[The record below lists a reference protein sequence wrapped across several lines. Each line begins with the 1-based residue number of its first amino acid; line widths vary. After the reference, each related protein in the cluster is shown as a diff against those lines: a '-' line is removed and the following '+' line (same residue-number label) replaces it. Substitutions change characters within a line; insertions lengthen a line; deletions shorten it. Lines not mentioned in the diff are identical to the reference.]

1 MSESL
6 GKAFGCAFMGA
17 LKGALKGALT
27 CWFLPFWLTWSK
39 LWVVVP
45 NKCKSPTK
53 PMVSRGYLI
62 LGGWVSIN
70 SPKGIVFFMALW
82 QIAWRLLQ
90 MEWIPM
96 LVRTIKNVNHLSTP
110 GLFKWV
116 PCSKLSSPGPNF
128 LPIPSKVW
136 SRCQVPH
143 HPHQHPNNGGS
154 SVFLTGV
161 LTPIHSGMTIPLIQI
176 YIFCMV
182 TVCIIHRL
190 TMAHN

>member
-6 GKAFGCAFMGA
+6 GEAFGCAFM
-17 LKGALKGALT
+17 GALKGALT

-62 LGGWVSIN
+62 LWGWVSIN

-90 MEWIPM
+90 MEWVPM
-96 LVRTIKNVNHLSTP
+96 LVRTIKNVNHLSTLGCLSGCHAANYHHLAP
-110 GLFKWV
+110 TSYQYLPKSEAVARFHTIHTIHTIHTNIQTMV
-116 PCSKLSSPGPNF
+116 VHECSL
-128 LPIPSKVW
+128 
-136 SRCQVPH
+136 QV
-143 HPHQHPNNGGS
+143 
-154 SVFLTGV
+154 
-161 LTPIHSGMTIPLIQI
+161 
-176 YIFCMV
+176 C
-182 TVCIIHRL
+182 
-190 TMAHN
+190 